1 MSSTILIVE
10 DEFLIALT
18 YRMDLEKRGY
28 TVIGVCSTGQAA
40 VQTVE
45 QQQPDVVLMDIHLK
59 GQMDGIEA
67 AELIMQSKAAPALI
81 FITANYDAPTKER
94 ANRLEPLGFFVKP
107 IVMQEIDHLIQT

>member
-28 TVIGVCSTGQAA
+28 TVIGVCSTGRAA
-40 VQTVE
+40 IQTAE

-67 AELIMQSKAAPALI
+67 AELIMQSETAPALI
-81 FITANYDAPTKER
+81 FITGNYDAPTKVR
-94 ANRLEPLGFFVKP
+94 ANSLKPLGFFVKP
-107 IVMQEIDHLIQT
+107 VTMQEIDHLIQS

>member
-28 TVIGVCSTGQAA
+28 TVIGVCSNGRTA

-67 AELIMQSKAAPALI
+67 AELIMQSETAPALI
-81 FITANYDAPTKER
+81 FITGNYDAPTKDR
-94 ANRLEPLGFFVKP
+94 ANSLRPLGFFVNP
-107 IVMQEIDHLIQT
+107 VSMQEIDHLIQS

>member
-1 MSSTILIVE
+1 
-10 DEFLIALT
+10 
-18 YRMDLEKRGY
+18 MDLEKRGY